1 MATSEVDL
9 DEFFKIGPRLPD
21 REGLVLHGFLS
32 QQSASERD
40 TGLHTSLVLAAERAT
55 NENLPVIFDIT
66 VAKPDI
72 KTEPADWSKIR
83 PILNVLRNLK
93 NRIFENSLT
102 VKCIEMFQS

>member
-1 MATSEVDL
+1 MSFSRLAHACRTEKDCCCVD
-9 DEFFKIGPRLPD
+9 F
-21 REGLVLHGFLS
+21 
-32 QQSASERD
+32 SASNPPPRGIPGC
-40 TGLHTSLVLAAERAT
+40 TLVLVLAAERAT